1 MRDSSIARRTLF
13 AGSGAAAL
21 QVWLSSATK
30 KSDIKIGM
38 ATGLSDDLLRFLKQ
52 LGAECIA
59 TSLRATQGAAVNPDL
74 TRGAVL
80 TRIDG
85 ALGGIG
91 GPPGGRSGAR
101 DGTERRSL

>member
-52 LGAECIA
+52 LGVEWIA
-59 TSLRATQGAAVNPDL
+59 TSLRPTQAAAVNPDL

-80 TRIDG
+80 TSIAG
-85 ALGGIG
+85 AQRGIR
-91 GPPGGRSGAR
+91 GPP
-101 DGTERRSL
+101 RRLSAPLPHLPVHNR